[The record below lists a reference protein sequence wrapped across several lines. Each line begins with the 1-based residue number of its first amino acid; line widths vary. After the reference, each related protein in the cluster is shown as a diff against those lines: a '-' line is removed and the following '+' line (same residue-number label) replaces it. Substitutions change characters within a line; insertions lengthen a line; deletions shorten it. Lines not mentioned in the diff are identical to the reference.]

1 MAASLVGAATTFLRN
16 WAPILNGLSDPVLLL
31 DGADCLV
38 ACSRAARTLLGS
50 SVDVAGTPVHS
61 LLGLAATT
69 ALDGPAALGPPA
81 SGLRV
86 AATLRRTA
94 LYDEQHL
101 RQGSLLLI
109 IVEAVDEQDSRRESL
124 EGRLRE
130 VALTISS
137 ALDIREILDQVV
149 LLTVDLFGAAGGA
162 LPLYDTHF
170 DRLLPSHV
178 VGINVCSLTAP
189 FYRGIGAIWNVVDTG
204 ESYLN
209 NCYAAEPTALSDL
222 LEVGVHAVAAAPVRA
237 GDQVLGVLCLYHIEL
252 GRRFSR
258 RDVELLEMI
267 GRHTGVALQNASRYQ
282 MALRESA
289 RRQLLYKASLAFG
302 AALAPEQLYQSIH
315 RTVAEM
321 MPCDTIAIALVDPA
335 AEALDYV
342 YMADG
347 RGRWPNERLPLGR
360 GLLGSII
367 RTGISLRVTGC
378 DPAIEAMFG
387 AEPFGDG
394 EDGTGS
400 LLAATLL
407 VGEQTVGAITVQ
419 AVASDAYTAE
429 DLDVL
434 ETLAATA
441 AIALQNAHLFAR
453 VQELATTDPLT
464 GVANRRHFFE
474 LARLEVERAIRYGR
488 ALSLLMID
496 ADHFKRINDQYGHVV
511 GDEVLQAIAR
521 RCRGGLREID
531 TLARYGGEEFLI
543 LLPET
548 NGAQALQAA
557 DRLRHIVGDEPVPT
571 LAGFVPV
578 KISIGIASM
587 PAGSAST
594 VEALLDQ
601 ADQALY
607 AAKAAGRDQARTS

>member
-237 GDQVLGVLCLYHIEL
+237 GDQVLGVLCLYHIEP

-557 DRLRHIVGDEPVPT
+557 DRLRQIVGDEPVPT